1 MSCAECEAMLSDW
14 MDNAIDG
21 VLSAKDR
28 AAFELHTAT
37 CAECSQMLAD
47 AKRGAALLEMLKS
60 PRPEPSA
67 ALFDRIL
74 AQTIGTQA
82 SGAQTSGM
90 QIVGTKPAGQIVGG
104 TVAGSNAV
112 PALVPGMSVAHLTPA
127 SIAAGG
133 NVLPFRPASASRK
146 FSLNSVLHTMMQPR
160 LAMTAAMAFF
170 SIALTLNLTGVRLT
184 DLRASD
190 LKPVNLKRSFYQAD
204 ASVVRYYENLRV
216 VYELESRV
224 RDLQRSNDD
233 NAAPAVA
240 PKEGSGTGSD
250 KNPAN
255 EQKPDQPPK
264 KTPKAGSGTSQRSNP
279 LQQEFKLAAA
289 HGLNRPAESIDS
301 ARLMVTGFAAR
312 TNKLKEASQEGD
324 LV

>member
-14 MDNAIDG
+14 MDDAIDG
-21 VLSAKDR
+21 VLSPKDR

-74 AQTIGTQA
+74 AQTSGTPA
-82 SGAQTSGM
+82 SGM
-90 QIVGTKPAGQIVGG
+90 QIVAAKSAGQI
-104 TVAGSNAV
+104 AGSSTASANAV
-112 PALVPGMSVAHLTPA
+112 PALAAGISGTHLMPA
-127 SIAAGG
+127 FAAAGG
-133 NVLPFRPASASRK
+133 NVVPFRPASVSRK

-233 NAAPAVA
+233 TSPVAEKPATKDGA
-240 PKEGSGTGSD
+240 GAGSEKTS
-250 KNPAN
+250 PN
-255 EQKPDQPPK
+255 EQQPK
-264 KTPKAGSGTSQRSNP
+264 KTPKAGSGTSQRRNP

-289 HGLNRPAESIDS
+289 HGLNRPTESIES
-301 ARLMVTGFAAR
+301 ARLSITGFVVR
-312 TNKLKEASQEGD
+312 TNKSKEASQEGEQ
-324 LV
+324 V